1 MRELLS
7 GRRRVVTSPRALS
20 RRPAAPRRWRRCRRP
35 RRSAPHA
42 DVHRAR
48 RAASTASRPARAS
61 CDGSRTRRRRRR
73 RRRRTT
79 ATMGSPTRTAPADDD
94 DDADADA
101 DAKLIT
107 DASLKLLRERM
118 DAIETREASM
128 DIVRLL
134 VLDASGAFYTLVPI
148 RPRSRGE
155 RRFLRNF
162 PGASL
167 RSSLGFNPHHRRL
180 STPPDAFE
188 LHPDVRSYGTA
199 LSARAG
205 PPARLPRGR
214 RPAPIAE
221 RRDVPRRG
229 RQGGRYVRDAR
240 ASAVERADT
249 PERRRGRR
257 PRDFRCALY
266 AGSHTTA
273 SAR

>member
-1 MRELLS
+1 MASLS
-7 GRRRVVTSPRALS
+7 SSASLCAARRRPSRA
-20 RRPAAPRRWRRCRRP
+20 ARCVDRV
-35 RRSAPHA
+35 AT
-42 DVHRAR
+42 RAR
-48 RAASTASRPARAS
+48 VVRWLANASSS
-61 CDGSRTRRRRRR
+61 SSSSSSNDGDDGESDEK
-73 RRRRTT
+73 
-79 ATMGSPTRTAPADDD
+79 TAPADDD

-155 RRFLRNF
+155 RRFLRTF

-273 SAR
+273 LAR